1 MGASGRIA
9 ELNPTAQVPTV
20 EDGDFALYEMPAILI
35 FLCEKHR
42 WQDLFPTDLETR
54 ARVQQYLHFHHGWTR
69 RVTMELMSTSFS
81 SAACTTRRFTVTGYI
96 NAENWRR
103 CSSVRSGA

>member
-20 EDGDFALYEMPAILI
+20 EDGDFALYEMPALLI

-42 WQDLFPTDLETR
+42 WRDLFPTDLETR

-81 SAACTTRRFTVTGYI
+81 SAACTTRCCMGMVAI
-96 NAENWRR
+96 NAANSRT
-103 CSSVRSGA
+103 A